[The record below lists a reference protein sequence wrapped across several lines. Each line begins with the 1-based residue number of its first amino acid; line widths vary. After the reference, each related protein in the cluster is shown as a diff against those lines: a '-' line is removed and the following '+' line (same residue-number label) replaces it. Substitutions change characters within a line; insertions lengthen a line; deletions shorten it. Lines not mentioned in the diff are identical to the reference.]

1 MLAAAL
7 AWRLPGR
14 RDDLIDSIYSDPS
27 TSHSQEPSPELPSSQ
42 TLEVDEAGEPVLA
55 RMTYVDEET
64 CIGCKNCALV
74 ARNTFVMNDD
84 FAGKARVFSQ
94 GWAGPVRQSWRGGRG
109 SAAARR
115 AAQRVGRHSPRGGG
129 GAAGAVRPVL
139 AGGAARLGEVHGD
152 AAGLASPS
160 WVCQEGFRCSE
171 EWHWWREGKRGEG
184 RWGVRKRAL
193 RAAHR
198 RRRGAASDWL
208 LTTWQRASFA
218 TLRASAS

>member
-1 MLAAAL
+1 MTRELL
-7 AWRLPGR
+7 LLRHGK
-14 RDDLIDSIYSDPS
+14 SDWS
-27 TSHSQEPSPELPSSQ
+27 
-42 TLEVDEAGEPVLA
+42 VGV
-55 RMTYVDEET
+55 
-64 CIGCKNCALV
+64 
-74 ARNTFVMNDD
+74 DD
-84 FAGKARVFSQ
+84 FYRPLKDRGK
-94 GWAGPVRQSWRGGRG
+94 
-109 SAAARR
+109 R

-160 WVCQEGFRCSE
+160 WVCQEGLRCSE

-208 LTTWQRASFA
+208 LTTWERASFA